1 MSMLTT
7 EMRLELVRRAH
18 QARELAYAPYS
29 GYRVGAALLAMDG
42 SIYLGVNVEN
52 AAYPTSM
59 CAERTAVYTAVAAGK
74 RQFSA
79 IAVVTSNGG
88 FPCGACRQVL
98 AEFGTEMI
106 VLIADQQG
114 KLVAEKTLRDLLPG
128 AFLPKDLER

>member
-1 MSMLTT
+1 MLTT